1 MQRTNGENFKKNRS
15 GAYLTFLRVF
25 ACFTAFLMLVLI
37 VMESSTLI
45 SDAVWSPWSPDY
57 AFVDLSPALEKAQ
70 SERTEEDYALIYAQ
84 TGLTKIG
91 ADRLLESGEN
101 GKNRIKTIKK
111 SYMQK
116 ISFER
121 NRFNPWTC
129 EEKLSDGNS
138 SEIGAVREGDIIV
151 TSATHVFGFRYGHA
165 ALVVSD
171 SDFNPNSGLIVEAY
185 SPGTVSVISNIASSF
200 DRYATFMIL
209 RPNPEKIGDETRKEA
224 ANYAKTQLL
233 GIPYTVFAGIFGKKN
248 QQPLKGTQCAH
259 IVWYAYKQFG
269 VDLDA
274 NGGCVVKP
282 RDMANS
288 EYMQVVQV
296 FGFDPEKVWT

>member
-1 MQRTNGENFKKNRS
+1 MQKVNGENCKKNRD

-37 VMESSTLI
+37 GVETSTLI
-45 SDAVWSPWSPDY
+45 CDAVWSPWSPDY
-57 AFVDLSPALEKAQ
+57 AIVDLSATLAKEQ
-70 SERTEEDYALIYAQ
+70 SELTEEDYSLLYAQ

-91 ADRLLESGEN
+91 VNRLLESGEN
-101 GKNRIKTIKK
+101 GKNRIITIQK

-121 NRFNPWTC
+121 DRFAAWTC
-129 EEKLSDGNS
+129 WEKLSNGNAS
-138 SEIGAVREGDIIV
+138 AIGAVREGDIIV
-151 TSATHVFGFRYGHA
+151 TSATHVLGFRYGHA

-171 SDFNPNSGLIVEAY
+171 SDANPHGGLIVEAY
-185 SPGTVSVISNIASSF
+185 SPGTVSVISDIASSF
-200 DRYATFMIL
+200 AGYASFIIL
-209 RPNPEKIGDETRKEA
+209 RPDPEKISDETRKEVA
-224 ANYAKTQLL
+224 EYAKTQLL
-233 GIPYTVFAGIFGKKN
+233 GIPYTVFAGIFSKKN

-259 IVWYAYKQFG
+259 IVWYAYNHFG
-269 VDLDA
+269 YDLDA

-296 FGFDPEKVWT
+296 FGVNPEKVWT

>member
-1 MQRTNGENFKKNRS
+1 MQRVNGENNKKNRS

-25 ACFTAFLMLVLI
+25 ACFTAFLMFVLI
-37 VMESSTLI
+37 GVEAFTLI
-45 SDAVWSPWSPDY
+45 SDAIWSPWSPDY
-57 AFVDLSPALEKAQ
+57 AFTDLSPTLEKAQ
-70 SERTEEDYALIYAQ
+70 TELTEADYTLIYAQ

-91 ADRLLESGEN
+91 ADRLLENGES
-101 GKNRIKTIKK
+101 GKNRIKTIQK

-121 NRFNPWTC
+121 DRFAPWTC
-129 EEKLSDGNS
+129 AEKLTGANS

-151 TSATHVFGFRYGHA
+151 TSATHVLGFRYGHA
-165 ALVVSD
+165 ALVVSN
-171 SDFNPNSGLIVEAY
+171 SDLNPRGGSIVEAY
-185 SPGTVSVISNIASSF
+185 SPGTVSVISDIATSF
-200 DRYATFMIL
+200 DSYASFMIL
-209 RPNPEKIGDETRKEA
+209 RPNPEKISEKTRKEV

-233 GIPYTVFAGIFGKKN
+233 GIPYTVFAGIFRKKN

-259 IVWYAYKQFG
+259 IVWYAYNHFG
-269 VDLDA
+269 YDLDA

-296 FGFDPEKVWT
+296 FGFNPEKVWT